1 MSTNKRDYYDVLSV
15 QKNSS
20 KEEIKNAFRKLALQY
35 HPDRNKAAE
44 AEEKFK
50 QISEAY
56 AVLSDDE
63 KRKKYD
69 TYGHVGT
76 EDVFRGSEANFDEI
90 FKDMGFGGFGNIFEQ
105 IFGGRGGSGGG
116 AAAT

>member
-1 MSTNKRDYYDVLSV
+1 MLFCPMMK
-15 QKNSS
+15 
-20 KEEIKNAFRKLALQY
+20 
-35 HPDRNKAAE
+35 
-44 AEEKFK
+44 
-50 QISEAY
+50 
-56 AVLSDDE
+56 

-116 AAAT
+116 AGSNIGGRGGNDPFGFGFSFGGGRAKGQDLLYDMELSLEEVLKGRKDEDRITKT